1 MALRLAR
8 RIHRGL
14 QLYPAVMICFTAMGC
29 NWNKHILGG
38 SRGLFRLCLKHVQRA
53 LQKGKPGWMMKMS
66 DGIGEAGDFVDLVQ
80 RGFYD
85 GPGALVYWGAVGPM
99 GAFWVLRVGE
109 NQFHPFWLIV
119 ADLLSTNSAFASLF
133 ILLYYI
139 VLVFVMMHDVD
150 PPSVTSLHSSGCP
163 FSVQM
168 ALLFSW
174 QSLASS
180 GCA

>member
-1 MALRLAR
+1 
-8 RIHRGL
+8 
-14 QLYPAVMICFTAMGC
+14 
-29 NWNKHILGG
+29 
-38 SRGLFRLCLKHVQRA
+38 
-53 LQKGKPGWMMKMS
+53 MKMS

-119 ADLLSTNSAFASLF
+119 ADLLFDKLC
-133 ILLYYI
+133 ICKLIYII
-139 VLVFVMMHDVD
+139 VLYCTRICYDAWCW
-150 PPSVTSLHSSGCP
+150 PSLSHKPSQLRMPIQRADG
-163 FSVQM
+163 FIIQL
-168 ALLFSW
+168 A
-174 QSLASS
+174 SLASS